1 MSLTIREA
9 GEDDLSDI
17 LRLVHDLA
25 VYEKEPDAVE
35 ATEADFAAVM
45 FPTDGHPNTYG
56 LVAEVDGEVI
66 GIAIWF
72 HSFSTWTGRNGIWL
86 KDCLSRHTSGY
97 HGAHDTSSRLHA
109 HIPGQRWAR
118 VRGGHPTEAHS
129 CTHRGPMGGPWYEE
143 YTDNSVSASKA
154 RGKGTAW
161 AKMLAAA
168 ERNEFD
174 VIVAVDLDR
183 LLQADERPRD
193 PHRHGRKDRHRRR
206 RGRPQLCRR

>member
-97 HGAHDTSSRLHA
+97 HGAHDTTVAYMRISQDKDGQEFGVGTQRK
-109 HIPGQRWAR
+109 HILALIEAR
-118 VRGGHPTEAHS
+118 GWSLV
-129 CTHRGPMGGPWYEE
+129 EE
-143 YTDNSVSASKA
+143 YTDNQCERVQSQ

-183 LLQADERPRD
+183 LLRQTKRPRD

>member
-86 KDCLSRHTSGY
+86 EDLYVS
-97 HGAHDTSSRLHA
+97 
-109 HIPGQRWAR
+109 P
-118 VRGGHPTEAHS
+118 E
-129 CTHRGPMGGPWYEE
+129 HRGIGAGKALLGRLAQICQERGLARLEWCVLKWNTPSIGFYE
-143 YTDNSVSASKA
+143 SLGAKA
-154 RGKGTAW
+154 QDEWETYRLDGVALTAF
-161 AKMLAAA
+161 A
-168 ERNEFD
+168 E
-174 VIVAVDLDR
+174 ADLM
-183 LLQADERPRD
+183 
-193 PHRHGRKDRHRRR
+193 R
-206 RGRPQLCRR
+206 RG